1 MDLISFLR
9 SPLDELDPDQR
20 AAASAVLGGHV
31 VVAGAGTGKTR
42 TLTARIG
49 HLVRERGVD
58 LIGPHEVVQGQ
69 S

>member
-9 SPLDELDPDQR
+9 SPLDDLDADQR
-20 AAASAVLGGHV
+20 AAASATVGGHV

-49 HLVRERGVD
+49 HLVRELRVNPSTIVLS
-58 LIGPHEVVQGQ
+58 LIHI
-69 S
+69 